1 MQKIGILGFGVMG
14 SAIAE
19 RLRSHYQVCVF
30 DKDQSKT
37 NSLQGMDVAG
47 DVSTL
52 VIWSDALILA
62 TKPQDF
68 SGMLA
73 EVKPAVAGKLIIS
86 IAAGIPSAYIEDA
99 LGRARVIRVMP
110 NLPAKIGKGVICL
123 CKGRYADDADIDFSG
138 ELFNYVGKTLQIEE
152 SMMDAA
158 TAVSGSGPGFFYAL
172 LERMPQGQWEDFS
185 RKIFIPAFSQAAQ
198 AVGFPAKDAGVLARA
213 TTEGSL
219 ALLKETRLSAGQ
231 LRMQVTSQGGTTEA
245 GLKALQGNIER
256 LSAAVGAALE
266 RARELSKKE

>member
-1 MQKIGILGFGVMG
+1 
-14 SAIAE
+14 
-19 RLRSHYQVCVF
+19 
-30 DKDQSKT
+30 
-37 NSLQGMDVAG
+37 MDVAG